1 MKSFLEYLK
10 EDAPAMSI
18 GAGMQTLPSAKG
30 DPVAGVDPLM
40 MGGKVLRRKPPQM
53 FGGKA
58 VFKVPSDRFYK
69 ARLGKKK
76 FEHYSSYVG
85 RDEIGEEIRAYIK
98 ENPNAPV
105 IIEDELTGAMF
116 YLKYGKTR

>member
-1 MKSFLEYLK
+1 MKRLK
-10 EDAPAMSI
+10 QIQEEIAMSATGVSGGGPI
-18 GAGMQTLPSAKG
+18 AGLPP
-30 DPVAGVDPLM
+30 DFPPVAAGVKTGSSM
-40 MGGKVLRRKPPQM
+40 LRRQPPAM

-85 RDEIGEEIRAYIK
+85 RDEIGEEIRNYIK

-105 IIEDELTGAMF
+105 IIEDELTGSMF
-116 YLKYGKTR
+116 YLKHGKKK

>member
-1 MKSFLEYLK
+1 MKNFKSYIK
-10 EDAPAMSI
+10 EDAPANSM
-18 GAGMQTLPSAKG
+18 GAGVQGLSSAQG
-30 DPVAGVDPLM
+30 QPIAGYDPLM
-40 MGGKVLRRKPPQM
+40 MGGKVLRRKPPAM

-85 RDEIGEEIRAYIK
+85 RDELGDEIRNYIK
-98 ENPNAPV
+98 ENPDASV
-105 IIEDELTGAMF
+105 ILEDELTGAMF
-116 YLKYGKTR
+116 FLKYGKR